1 MLLVRT
7 REGENTW
14 CPMVYKKQEDI
25 IFNRAA
31 ENLATTCAF
40 LVSHHHCHE
49 VICIYLISTVVNR
62 LRIIHIVTAW
72 FIKNLA
78 REGVFFV
85 VRDIIAGKEND
96 VVQRESLLNK
106 DCISM
111 VCISL
116 MSVVVVAATTSNND
130 CPIFG

>member
-7 REGENTW
+7 REGEDTW
-14 CPMVYKKQEDI
+14 CSMVYKKQENI

-31 ENLATTCAF
+31 ENLATTCA
-40 LVSHHHCHE
+40 LPVSHHHCHE

-116 MSVVVVAATTSNND
+116 MSVVVVAATTSYND